1 LTRGVQRASTSANEV
16 AEMAAV
22 MAVSL
27 IVIESVVDRS
37 SPF

>member
-16 AEMAAV
+16 TEMAAV

-27 IVIESVVDRS
+27 IVFDRVWNRS
-37 SPF
+37 SLF